1 MRILKS
7 PQVRADEKR
16 FEFEFSGE
24 VITAVFDDIT
34 DVFDFSGFPD
44 GEVDFSMIETVL
56 ECNPILKAQ
65 RVDGTLS
72 VKLLDFISEDA
83 SEMKNF
89 QTGLRCKKWRKLI
102 GKRNIFAKKP
112 PQQKWIT

>member
-24 VITAVFDDIT
+24 AITAAFDDIA

-56 ECNPILKAQ
+56 EYNPILKAQ

-72 VKLLDFISEDA
+72 VKLLNFISEA
-83 SEMKNF
+83 SSEAEK
-89 QTGLRCKKWRKLI
+89 I
-102 GKRNIFAKKP
+102 P
-112 PQQKWIT
+112 DWIEV

>member
-7 PQVRADEKR
+7 PQVRDDEKR

-24 VITAVFDDIT
+24 AITAAFDDIT

-56 ECNPILKAQ
+56 EYNPILKAQ

-72 VKLLDFISEDA
+72 VELLNFISEDA
-83 SEMKNF
+83 SEAEKF
-89 QTGLRCKKWRKLI
+89 
-102 GKRNIFAKKP
+102 P
-112 PQQKWIT
+112 EWIEV

>member
-1 MRILKS
+1 MKILKS

-24 VITAVFDDIT
+24 TITAVFDDIT

-44 GEVDFSMIETVL
+44 GEVDFSMVETVL

-72 VKLLDFISEDA
+72 VELLNFISEDA
-83 SEMKNF
+83 SEAEKF
-89 QTGLRCKKWRKLI
+89 PEWEE
-102 GKRNIFAKKP
+102 F
-112 PQQKWIT
+112 